1 MRDPLS
7 ADPRAAPADPDVSAA
22 PGEPEVSAATVGA
35 GQPADASASAGGAEE
50 PAEPPVNRALQLASQ
65 FWAWLFLLALVVFFS
80 ITGRGFF
87 DLFNFQA
94 ISANLAIMLIMAMG
108 QTFVIIAGGID
119 LSTGFVMGLASVAA
133 ALAMSRLV
141 PDQPLGV
148 VVLIGAA
155 AALVAGLPA
164 GLVNGLLV
172 ARLKVPPFIGTLGM
186 YGIAR
191 GVGFILSGGQPVS
204 VQVRGLGQVG
214 NGYLLYYYPQTGFT
228 FFSPP
233 PGLQG
238 DQLRQVVGILPH
250 PLTLI
255 IVLGVASWWLLART
269 RFGQHTYAIGGNAE
283 AALRAGIGVQRHTIQ
298 IYMLSAL
305 FAAIAGL
312 LYTTRFTN
320 GAANAGDPL
329 LLDSIA
335 AVVIGGASL
344 FGGAGTVIGTVIGA
358 LIIAV
363 IQNGLVI
370 LAINP
375 FWQFVTVGIV
385 IILAVLVDQ
394 ARARVIRA

>member
-1 MRDPLS
+1 MDVDAAES
-7 ADPRAAPADPDVSAA
+7 ANGARHNLAESA
-22 PGEPEVSAATVGA
+22 AATVDA
-35 GQPADASASAGGAEE
+35 PAPVEETE
-50 PAEPPVNRALQLASQ
+50 PAASRAVQFVGQ
-65 FWAWLFLLALVVFFS
+65 FWAWLFLLALVIFFS
-80 ITGRGFF
+80 LTGKGFF

-94 ISANLAIMLIMAMG
+94 IGANLAIMLIMAMG
-108 QTFVIIAGGID
+108 QTFVIISGGID
-119 LSTGFVMGLASVAA
+119 LSTGFVMGLAAVSA

-141 PDQPLGV
+141 PDQPLAV
-148 VVLIGAA
+148 VVVVGVL
-155 AALVAGLPA
+155 AALIAGLPA

-172 ARLKVPPFIGTLGM
+172 ARLRVPPFIGTLGM

-214 NGYLLYYYPQTGFT
+214 NGYLVYYYPDVGFT
-228 FFSPP
+228 ALNPP

-238 DQLRQVVGILPH
+238 DQLRQVVGILPP
-250 PLTLI
+250 PLTLVI
-255 IVLGVASWWLLART
+255 LLALASWWTLARS
-269 RFGQHTYAIGGNAE
+269 RFGQHTYAIGGSAE
-283 AALRAGIGVQRHTIQ
+283 AALRAGIGVQRHTVQ
-298 IYMLSAL
+298 IYVLSAL
-305 FAAIAGL
+305 FAAVAGV

-344 FGGAGTVIGTVIGA
+344 FGGAGTIMGTVIGA

-375 FWQFVTVGIV
+375 FWQFVTVGVV

-394 ARARVIRA
+394 ARARVIRT